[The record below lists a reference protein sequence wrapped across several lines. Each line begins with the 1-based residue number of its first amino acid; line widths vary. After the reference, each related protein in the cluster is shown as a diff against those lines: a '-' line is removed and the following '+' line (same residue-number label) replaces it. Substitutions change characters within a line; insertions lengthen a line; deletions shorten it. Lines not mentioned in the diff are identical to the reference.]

1 MPNAQQRG
9 NKDRKS
15 RNEICRPDF
24 LGIGRVAWWCVGRKG
39 RGKMVIFPVHKVLLL
54 KEKRDITVGLFSA
67 LGKTKEITSHQIQNN
82 AYVYRR

>member
-1 MPNAQQRG
+1 
-9 NKDRKS
+9 
-15 RNEICRPDF
+15 
-24 LGIGRVAWWCVGRKG
+24 
-39 RGKMVIFPVHKVLLL
+39 MVIFPVHKVLLL